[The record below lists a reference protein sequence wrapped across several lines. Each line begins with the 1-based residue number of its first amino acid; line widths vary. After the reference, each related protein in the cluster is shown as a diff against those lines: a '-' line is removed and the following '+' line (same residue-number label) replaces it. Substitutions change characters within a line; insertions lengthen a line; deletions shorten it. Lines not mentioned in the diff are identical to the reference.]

1 MCLIPN
7 KYFPCN
13 KFDNRLLYYDDCDEY
28 LPYVPRYYVT
38 QNYLPLDLLLKVLIL
53 IETTGHLQLS
63 LR

>member
-1 MCLIPN
+1 MH
-7 KYFPCN
+7 
-13 KFDNRLLYYDDCDEY
+13 KFDNRFLYYDCDEY
-28 LPYVPRYYVT
+28 LPYVSCYYVT